1 MSYLIHQFH
10 LSNEASDHLNKVGW
24 DGDFG
29 DFPEIKI
36 QRDVKFGG
44 SENFEPWMEDHFT
57 LVARVTGVDKHSIS
71 GRGLNYS
78 TLERVFDVGNGY
90 GPEGSCIQ
98 KFTRMHS
105 VSVGD
110 IIVNEKCGTAWM
122 CESEGWSNIDF
133 GREF

>member
-24 DGDFG
+24 GGDFG
-29 DFPEIKI
+29 DFPEIAI
-36 QRDVKFGG
+36 HRDVKFSG

-57 LVARVTGVDKHSIS
+57 SVARVTGVD
-71 GRGLNYS
+71 
-78 TLERVFDVGNGY
+78 TLEDVFHTGNGY

-133 GREF
+133 GRMF

>member
-10 LSNEASDHLNKVGW
+10 LSNEACDHLNKVGW

-57 LVARVTGVDKHSIS
+57 SVARVTGVD
-71 GRGLNYS
+71 
-78 TLERVFDVGNGY
+78 TLEDVFHTGNGY

-133 GREF
+133 GRMF

>member
-1 MSYLIHQFH
+1 MVTSNRGADMSYIIHQFH

-24 DGDFG
+24 GGDFG

-36 QRDVKFGG
+36 HRDVKFSGG
-44 SENFEPWMEDHFT
+44 SKHYEPWMEEHFT
-57 LVARVTGVDKHSIS
+57 SVARVTGVD
-71 GRGLNYS
+71 
-78 TLERVFDVGNGY
+78 TLEDVFHVGNGY

-110 IIVNEKCGTAWM
+110 IVVNEKCGTAWM
-122 CESEGWSNIDF
+122 VDGEGWSHIDF
-133 GREF
+133 AKEF

>member
-24 DGDFG
+24 GGDFG
-29 DFPEIKI
+29 DFPEIVI
-36 QRDVKFGG
+36 QRDVKFSG

-57 LVARVTGVDKHSIS
+57 SVARVTGVD
-71 GRGLNYS
+71 
-78 TLERVFDVGNGY
+78 TLEDVFHVGNGY

-122 CESEGWSNIDF
+122 CDSEGWSNIDF
-133 GREF
+133 GRMF

>member
-10 LSNEASDHLNKVGW
+10 LSDAARDHLNSVGW
-24 DGDFG
+24 SGDFG
-29 DFPEIKI
+29 EFPEIVI
-36 QRDVKFGG
+36 QRDVKFSG

-57 LVARVTGVDKHSIS
+57 SVARVTGVD
-71 GRGLNYS
+71 
-78 TLERVFDVGNGY
+78 TLEDVFHVGNGY

-133 GREF
+133 GRMF

>member
-10 LSNEASDHLNKVGW
+10 LSNEASDRLNKVGW

-36 QRDVKFGG
+36 QRDVKFSG

-57 LVARVTGVDKHSIS
+57 SVARVTGVD
-71 GRGLNYS
+71 
-78 TLERVFDVGNGY
+78 TLEDVFDVGNGY

-122 CESEGWSNIDF
+122 CEREGWSNIDF

>member
-1 MSYLIHQFH
+1 MNS
-10 LSNEASDHLNKVGW
+10 VGW

-29 DFPEIKI
+29 DFPEIVI
-36 QRDVKFGG
+36 QRDVKFMGG
-44 SENFEPWMEDHFT
+44 SKNFESWMSDHYAS
-57 LVARVTGVDKHSIS
+57 VARVTGVD
-71 GRGLNYS
+71 N
-78 TLERVFDVGNGY
+78 LEDVFHVGNGY

-122 CESEGWSNIDF
+122 VDGEGWSNVDF
-133 GREF
+133 GRMF

>member
-57 LVARVTGVDKHSIS
+57 SVARVTGVD
-71 GRGLNYS
+71 
-78 TLERVFDVGNGY
+78 TLEDVFHTGNGY

-133 GREF
+133 GRMF

>member
-44 SENFEPWMEDHFT
+44 SENYEPWMEGHFT
-57 LVARVTGVDKHSIS
+57 SVARVTGVD
-71 GRGLNYS
+71 
-78 TLERVFDVGNGY
+78 TLEDVFHVGNGY

-122 CESEGWSNIDF
+122 VESEGWSNIDF
-133 GREF
+133 AKEF

>member
-10 LSNEASDHLNKVGW
+10 LSDAARDHLNSVGW
-24 DGDFG
+24 SGDFG
-29 DFPEIKI
+29 EFPEIVI
-36 QRDVKFGG
+36 QRDVKFSG

-57 LVARVTGVDKHSIS
+57 SVARVTGVD
-71 GRGLNYS
+71 
-78 TLERVFDVGNGY
+78 TLEDVFHVGNGY

-98 KFTRMHS
+98 KFTGMHS

-133 GREF
+133 GKAF

>member
-24 DGDFG
+24 GGDFG
-29 DFPEIKI
+29 DFPEIAI

-57 LVARVTGVDKHSIS
+57 SVARVTGVD
-71 GRGLNYS
+71 R
-78 TLERVFDVGNGY
+78 LEDVFHTGNGY

>member
-10 LSNEASDHLNKVGW
+10 LSDAARDHLNSVGW
-24 DGDFG
+24 SGDFG
-29 DFPEIKI
+29 NFPEIAI
-36 QRDVKFGG
+36 QRDVKFMGG
-44 SENFEPWMEDHFT
+44 SKNYAPWMEGHFES
-57 LVARVTGVDKHSIS
+57 VARVTGVD
-71 GRGLNYS
+71 N
-78 TLERVFDVGNGY
+78 LEDVFHVGNGY

-122 CESEGWSNIDF
+122 VDGEGWSNIDF
-133 GREF
+133 GRMF

>member
-1 MSYLIHQFH
+1 MRDRTMSYLIHQFH
-10 LSNEASDHLNKVGW
+10 LSDAARDHLNSVGW
-24 DGDFG
+24 SGDFG
-29 DFPEIKI
+29 EFPEIVI

-44 SENFEPWMEDHFT
+44 SEKFEPWMEDHFT
-57 LVARVTGVDKHSIS
+57 SVARVTGVD
-71 GRGLNYS
+71 N
-78 TLERVFDVGNGY
+78 LEDVFHVGNGY

-122 CESEGWSNIDF
+122 CESEGWNNIDF
-133 GREF
+133 GRMF

>member
-1 MSYLIHQFH
+1 MTYLIHQFH

-44 SENFEPWMEDHFT
+44 SEHYESWMEDHFT
-57 LVARVTGVDKHSIS
+57 SVARVTGVD
-71 GRGLNYS
+71 N
-78 TLERVFDVGNGY
+78 LEDVFHVGNGY
-90 GPEGSCIQ
+90 GPEGSCIE

-122 CESEGWSNIDF
+122 VESAGWSNVDF
-133 GREF
+133 GRPF

>member
-10 LSNEASDHLNKVGW
+10 LSDKASDHLNSVGW
-24 DGDFG
+24 GGDFG
-29 DFPEIKI
+29 DFPEIAI
-36 QRDVKFGG
+36 QRDVKFSG
-44 SENFEPWMEDHFT
+44 SENYEPWMEEHFT
-57 LVARVTGVDKHSIS
+57 SVARVTGVD
-71 GRGLNYS
+71 
-78 TLERVFDVGNGY
+78 TLEDVFHVGNGY

-122 CESEGWSNIDF
+122 IDGQGWSNIDF
-133 GREF
+133 GKPF

>member
-10 LSNEASDHLNKVGW
+10 LSNEASDHLNSVGW

-29 DFPEIKI
+29 DFPEIAI
-36 QRDVKFGG
+36 HRDVKFSG

-57 LVARVTGVDKHSIS
+57 SVARVTGVD
-71 GRGLNYS
+71 
-78 TLERVFDVGNGY
+78 TLEDVFHTGNGY

>member
-24 DGDFG
+24 GGDFG
-29 DFPEIKI
+29 DFPEIAI
-36 QRDVKFGG
+36 QRDVKFSG
-44 SENFEPWMEDHFT
+44 SENYEPWMEEHFSS
-57 LVARVTGVDKHSIS
+57 VARVTGVD
-71 GRGLNYS
+71 
-78 TLERVFDVGNGY
+78 TLEDVFHVGNGY

-122 CESEGWSNIDF
+122 CDSEGWSNIDF
-133 GREF
+133 GRIF

>member
-10 LSNEASDHLNKVGW
+10 LSNEASEHLHKAGW
-24 DGDFG
+24 GGDFG
-29 DFPEIKI
+29 DFPEIAI
-36 QRDVKFGG
+36 QRDVKFSGG
-44 SENFEPWMEDHFT
+44 SEHYESWMEEHFT
-57 LVARVTGVDKHSIS
+57 SVARVTGVD
-71 GRGLNYS
+71 Y
-78 TLERVFDVGNGY
+78 LEDVFDVGNGY

>member
-1 MSYLIHQFH
+1 MRDRTMSYLIHQFH

-24 DGDFG
+24 GGDFG
-29 DFPEIKI
+29 DFPEIAI

-57 LVARVTGVDKHSIS
+57 SVARVTGVD
-71 GRGLNYS
+71 
-78 TLERVFDVGNGY
+78 TLEDVFHTGNGY

-133 GREF
+133 GRMF

>member
-10 LSNEASDHLNKVGW
+10 LSNEASDHLNSVGW

-29 DFPEIKI
+29 DFPEIVI
-36 QRDVKFGG
+36 QRDVKFSG

-57 LVARVTGVDKHSIS
+57 SVARVTGVD
-71 GRGLNYS
+71 
-78 TLERVFDVGNGY
+78 TLEDVFHVGNGY

-122 CESEGWSNIDF
+122 CDSEGWSNIDF
-133 GREF
+133 GRMF

>member
-10 LSNEASDHLNKVGW
+10 LSNEASDHLNSVGW

-29 DFPEIKI
+29 DFPEIVI
-36 QRDVKFGG
+36 QRDVKFMGG
-44 SENFEPWMEDHFT
+44 SKNFESWMSDHYAS
-57 LVARVTGVDKHSIS
+57 VARVTGVD
-71 GRGLNYS
+71 
-78 TLERVFDVGNGY
+78 TLEDVFHVGNGY

-122 CESEGWSNIDF
+122 VDGEGWSNVDF
-133 GREF
+133 GRMF

>member
-10 LSNEASDHLNKVGW
+10 LSDAARDHLNSVGW
-24 DGDFG
+24 SGDFG
-29 DFPEIKI
+29 EFPEIVI

-44 SENFEPWMEDHFT
+44 SEKFEPWMSDHFAS
-57 LVARVTGVDKHSIS
+57 VARVTGVD
-71 GRGLNYS
+71 
-78 TLERVFDVGNGY
+78 TLEDVFHVGNGY

>member
-1 MSYLIHQFH
+1 MSYVIHQFH
-10 LSNEASDHLNKVGW
+10 LSDAARDHLNSVGW

-29 DFPEIKI
+29 DFPEIRI
-36 QRDVKFGG
+36 QRDVKFMGG
-44 SENFEPWMEDHFT
+44 SKNYAPWMEDHYES
-57 LVARVTGVDKHSIS
+57 VARVTGAETVED
-71 GRGLNYS
+71 
-78 TLERVFDVGNGY
+78 VFHVGNGY
-90 GPEGSCIQ
+90 GPAGTCIQ

-133 GREF
+133 GRMF

>member
-10 LSNEASDHLNKVGW
+10 LTDDARDHLNAVGW
-24 DGDFG
+24 GGDFEKY
-29 DFPEIKI
+29 PEIAI
-36 QRDVKFGG
+36 QRDVKFNGG
-44 SENFEPWMEDHFT
+44 EMYAPWMEEYFT
-57 LVARVTGVDKHSIS
+57 SVARVTGVD
-71 GRGLNYS
+71 
-78 TLERVFDVGNGY
+78 TLEDVFHVGNGY

-122 CESEGWSNIDF
+122 CERTGWSNIDF
-133 GREF
+133 GKMF

>member
-24 DGDFG
+24 SGDFG

-36 QRDVKFGG
+36 QRDVKFSG
-44 SENFEPWMEDHFT
+44 SENFEPWMEDHFAS
-57 LVARVTGVDKHSIS
+57 VARVTGVD
-71 GRGLNYS
+71 
-78 TLERVFDVGNGY
+78 TLEDVFHVGNGY

-122 CESEGWSNIDF
+122 CDSEGWSNIDF
-133 GREF
+133 GKEF

>member
-1 MSYLIHQFH
+1 MTYLIHQFH

-24 DGDFG
+24 GGDFG
-29 DFPEIKI
+29 DFPEIVI
-36 QRDVKFGG
+36 QRDVKFSG

-57 LVARVTGVDKHSIS
+57 SVARVTGVD
-71 GRGLNYS
+71 
-78 TLERVFDVGNGY
+78 TLEDVFHVGNGY

-122 CESEGWSNIDF
+122 CDSEGWSNIDF
-133 GREF
+133 GKEF

>member
-10 LSNEASDHLNKVGW
+10 LSEDACDHLNSVGW

-44 SENFEPWMEDHFT
+44 SENFEPWMEGHFT
-57 LVARVTGVDKHSIS
+57 SVARVTGVD
-71 GRGLNYS
+71 
-78 TLERVFDVGNGY
+78 TLEDVFDVGNGY
-90 GPEGSCIQ
+90 GPAGSCVQ

-122 CESEGWSNIDF
+122 CEREGWSNIDF
-133 GREF
+133 GKEF

>member
-1 MSYLIHQFH
+1 MTYLIHQFH

-24 DGDFG
+24 CGDFG
-29 DFPEIKI
+29 DFPEIAI
-36 QRDVKFGG
+36 HRDVKFSG
-44 SENFEPWMEDHFT
+44 SENFEPWMEEHFT
-57 LVARVTGVDKHSIS
+57 SVARVTGVD
-71 GRGLNYS
+71 
-78 TLERVFDVGNGY
+78 TLEDVFHVGNGY

-122 CESEGWSNIDF
+122 VDGEGWSNVDF
-133 GREF
+133 GKKF

>member
-24 DGDFG
+24 GGDFG
-29 DFPEIKI
+29 DFPEIAI
-36 QRDVKFGG
+36 QRDVKFSG
-44 SENFEPWMEDHFT
+44 SENYEPWMEEHFSS
-57 LVARVTGVDKHSIS
+57 VARVTGVD
-71 GRGLNYS
+71 
-78 TLERVFDVGNGY
+78 TLEDVFHVGNGY

-122 CESEGWSNIDF
+122 CERTGWSNIDF
-133 GREF
+133 GKMF